1 MTVTVFVAFIMGIGA
16 VIAFP
21 AGIFYLLDFD
31 YGYGLPFCIAVV
43 IVILVMGKMVDWS
56 FLLLLMLF
64 PIIWTCHLNL
74 SEPLTCKEKKPAQ
87 GNPAR
92 LSISAD
98 EVAAEPAKGNPA
110 RLSISADEV
119 AATGKAFIIVNE
131 KMNYGMARAT
141 CKNMGGDLATF
152 KSVKEQKRIMAWA
165 HAKFPEIDMVYIG
178 VQIKTEQNKNN
189 EWKWLTGESIPNE
202 DAFAW
207 CYESQKK
214 AGPGAL
220 GLRIK
225 PVPGVQQ
232 GFVYLTARPYIATF
246 EFICEI
252 DIDS

>member
-1 MTVTVFVAFIMGIGA
+1 M
-16 VIAFP
+16 
-21 AGIFYLLDFD
+21 GIFYLLDFD
-31 YGYGLPFCIAVV
+31 YGYGLPFWIAVV

-119 AATGKAFIIVNE
+119 AATGKAFIIVND

>member
-1 MTVTVFVAFIMGIGA
+1 
-16 VIAFP
+16 
-21 AGIFYLLDFD
+21 
-31 YGYGLPFCIAVV
+31 
-43 IVILVMGKMVDWS
+43 
-56 FLLLLMLF
+56 MLF

-98 EVAAEPAKGNPA
+98 EVAA
-110 RLSISADEV
+110 
-119 AATGKAFIIVNE
+119 TGKAYIIVNDQ
-131 KMNYGMARAT
+131 MNYDMARAT

-152 KSVKEQKRIMAWA
+152 RSVKEQKRIMAWA
-165 HAKFPEIDMVYIG
+165 HVKFPEIIYAYIG
-178 VQIKTEQNKNN
+178 VQIKTEQNKN
-189 EWKWLTGESIPNE
+189 EWKWLTGESISNE

-207 CYESQKK
+207 AHESHKK

-225 PVPGVQQ
+225 STYKVQPG
-232 GFVYLTARPYIATF
+232 FKYLTSTPDATTF

-252 DIDS
+252 